1 MLRKFLPFLLAVAF
15 AAGALA
21 FYHWSTRSDIPPA
34 ECLSVIPADALE
46 LILIQRP
53 ADLNT
58 KLNGQPA
65 HRRLHAALSWLEV
78 LTFPTEQT
86 EGSEWLSEAPLY
98 FYTPADSTQLVGV
111 FGLPAGWTRQEQEAW
126 CVKHLKAQPQK
137 SGLLTIVQKDNSSL
151 YLRVVN
157 NRCFITANDT
167 PLASV
172 EESTDHPYH
181 KALSMASKADMVHA
195 VAASQRNSM
204 VPILPIGRNHLTVR
218 DLYFGSQQ
226 MYGEE
231 IYINEASNF
240 VVHGL
245 PAKWQRLIPEG
256 VESFEGLGFDA
267 GADFVAERLRNL
279 ADDAERATWN
289 GRLADL
295 ETQYATDAELAL
307 TSWWNL
313 GLARYQAFGNSYL
326 LIGAADGASAAA
338 GLKST
343 GARSAEPL
351 LNGQMIAWDNPEFLR
366 HLLGKLFDG
375 FSIAWSNDSY
385 VIFAQDQATL
395 LKLVSRL
402 GSGQVIGDDHL
413 VSRALFRGESFI
425 RYERRQEDFRAIL
438 DGLTLPAY
446 PADAERTSTHLL
458 WSGIK
463 SDKGQLI
470 TRFDL
475 SPAETAIASASF
487 QWESLVAGL
496 RADRISAVKNHTNG
510 EYYLLIQDTL
520 NVVHA
525 IDAHGKSMWKY
536 SAEQEVIGN
545 FESIDALKNGKIQV
559 LFATSNGIHCVDLLG
574 RAVAGFPLSV
584 SPRGAI
590 RSEVTSTL
598 LVADYDNNKNYR
610 LIFAT
615 ADGKIHNYKADGTA
629 TSGWNYASTGEAAV
643 YMHHLKAG
651 NADFIFAGYINGQV
665 ALLKRNGEV
674 RHQTKL
680 QLPSPYSPPAFRM
693 ANDISASSV
702 LVCDTSGSVIDGRF
716 GNGGAPEMR
725 ALGQAQNLI
734 LGDLTRDRSQD
745 LILVNGN
752 VLSAFDAQG
761 QKIFERDFRSPVHP
775 DIRFYQ
781 FSTGSRVGVVLP
793 ALGELHLIEGD
804 GATADGFPLFSGGP
818 CVIRDFNN
826 DGKLEVVTTDGSG
839 MVMCYTLP

>member
-1 MLRKFLPFLLAVAF
+1 MLRKYLPFLLALAF

-34 ECLSVIPADALE
+34 ECLSVIPADAQE

-65 HRRLHAALSWLEV
+65 HRRMHLALSWLEA
-78 LTFPTEQT
+78 LTFPDDKT
-86 EGSEWLSEAPLY
+86 EGCTWLSDASLY
-98 FYTPADSTQLVGV
+98 FYTSAQTAQLVGV

-126 CVKHLKAQPQK
+126 CVKHLKAQPLK
-137 SGLLTIVQKDNSSL
+137 SGILTVAYMDNASL
-151 YLRVVN
+151 YLRIIA
-157 NRCFITANDT
+157 NRCYITATDDAL
-167 PLASV
+167 PPV
-172 EESTDHPYH
+172 EPSGDHPYH
-181 KALSMASKADMVHA
+181 KALAMASKADLVHA
-195 VAASQRNSM
+195 VASSPRASM
-204 VPILPIGRNHLTVR
+204 VSILPLGRNHLTVR
-218 DLYFGSQQ
+218 DVYFGSQQ
-226 MYGEE
+226 LYGEE

-295 ETQYATDAELAL
+295 ETQYATDADLAL

-313 GLARYQAFGNSYL
+313 GLAQYSAFDNRYL
-326 LIGAADGASAAA
+326 LIGCADGTTAAA
-338 GLKST
+338 GLIAT
-343 GARSAEPL
+343 GAVSAEPL
-351 LNGQMIAWDNPEFLR
+351 LNGQMIAWDNPEFLS
-366 HLLGKLFDG
+366 HLLGKVFDG
-375 FSIAWSNDSY
+375 FTMAWSNDSY
-385 VIFAQDQATL
+385 VLFAEDRPAL

-425 RYERRQEDFRAIL
+425 RYERRQDDYANIL

-446 PADAERTSTHLL
+446 PADAERSSTHLL
-458 WSGIK
+458 WSGIQA
-463 SDKGQLI
+463 DKGQLI

-475 SPAETAIASASF
+475 SPAATAIAAAAF
-487 QWESLVAGL
+487 QWESLIPGL
-496 RADRISAVKNHTNG
+496 RANCISAVKNHSNG
-510 EYYLLIQDTL
+510 EYYLVIQDTL
-520 NVVHA
+520 HVVHA
-525 IDAHGKSMWKY
+525 LDARGKTMWTY
-536 SAEQEVIGN
+536 AAGDEVIGN

-559 LFATSNGIHCVDLLG
+559 LFATATGIHCVDLLG
-574 RAVAGFPLSV
+574 RAVSGFPLSV
-584 SPRGAI
+584 SNRGAL
-590 RSEVTSTL
+590 RSPVSSHL

-629 TSGWNYASTGEAAV
+629 TSGWNYTNTGAMAV
-643 YMHHLKAG
+643 YLHHLKAG
-651 NADFIFAGYINGQV
+651 NADFLFAGYANGQV
-665 ALLKRNGEV
+665 ALLKRNGEI
-674 RHQTKL
+674 RHATKL
-680 QLPSPYSPPAFRM
+680 QLPSPYSPPAFRI
-693 ANDISASSV
+693 ANDISNSSV
-702 LVCDTSGSVIDGRF
+702 LVCDTSGAVIDARF
-716 GNGGAPEMR
+716 GNGGVPETR
-725 ALGQAQNLI
+725 VVGQAQNLV
-734 LGDLTRDRSQD
+734 LCDLTRDRSQD
-745 LILVNGN
+745 LILMNGN
-752 VLSAFDAQG
+752 VLSAYNAQG
-761 QKIFERDFRSPVHP
+761 EKLFDRDFRSPVHP

-793 ALGELHLIEGD
+793 ALGELHLIEAD
-804 GATADGFPLFSGGP
+804 GATADGFPLFGGGP

-826 DGKLEVVTTDGSG
+826 DGKLEVVTTDGTG

>member
-1 MLRKFLPFLLAVAF
+1 MLRKYLPFLLAVAF

-65 HRRLHAALSWLEV
+65 HRRVHGALDWLEV
-78 LTFPTEQT
+78 LTFPSEQT
-86 EGSEWLSEAPLY
+86 EGCEWLSEAPLY
-98 FYTPADSTQLVGV
+98 FFTPADSTQLVGV
-111 FGLPAGWTRQEQEAW
+111 FGLPAGWTKQEQEAW
-126 CVKHLKAQPQK
+126 CVKFFEAQPRK
-137 SGLLTIVQKDNSSL
+137 SGLLTLTLSDNSSL
-151 YLRVVN
+151 YLRVMN
-157 NRCFITANDT
+157 NRCFITANEVQLPT
-167 PLASV
+167 V
-172 EESTDHPYH
+172 QESANHPYH
-181 KALSMASKADMVHA
+181 KALSMASKADLVHA
-195 VAASQRNSM
+195 VAASSRPSM
-204 VPILPIGRNHLTVR
+204 VPILPVGRNHLTVR

-231 IYINEASNF
+231 IYINEVSNF
-240 VVHGL
+240 IVHGL
-245 PAKWQRLIPEG
+245 PAGWQRLIPDG
-256 VESFEGLGFDA
+256 VEGFEGIGFDA
-267 GADFVAERLRNL
+267 GADFIAERLQNL

-295 ETQYATDAELAL
+295 ETQYATDAERAL
-307 TSWWNL
+307 TSWWNR
-313 GLARYQAFGNSYL
+313 GLARYQAFGNNYL
-326 LIGAADGASAAA
+326 LIGTADGTTAAS
-338 GLKST
+338 GLAST
-343 GARSAEPL
+343 GATSTEPL

-366 HLLGKLFDG
+366 HLMGELFDG
-375 FSIAWSNDSY
+375 FTMAWSNDNY
-385 VIFAQDQATL
+385 VVFASDRAAL

-402 GSGQVIGDDHL
+402 GSGQVLGDDHL

-425 RYERRQEDFRAIL
+425 RYERRQDDFRAVL
-438 DGLTLPAY
+438 DRLSLPAY

-463 SDKGQLI
+463 SNAGQLI

-475 SPAETAIASASF
+475 SPAETAIAAASF
-487 QWESLVAGL
+487 QWESLVIGL

-525 IDAHGKSMWKY
+525 IDARGKSMWQY
-536 SAEQEVIGN
+536 AAGHEVIGN

-559 LFATSNGIHCVDLLG
+559 VFATSNGVHCVDLLG
-574 RAVAGFPLSV
+574 RTVAGFPLSV
-584 SPRGAI
+584 STRGAL
-590 RSEVTSTL
+590 RSKITSTL

-610 LIFAT
+610 LIFGT
-615 ADGKIHNYKADGTA
+615 ADGKIHNFKADGKA
-629 TSGWNYASTGEAAV
+629 TSGWNYASTGAEAV

-651 NADFIFAGYINGQV
+651 NADYIFAGYANGQV
-665 ALLKRNGEV
+665 ALLKRNGEI
-674 RHQTKL
+674 RHKTKL

-693 ANDISASSV
+693 ANTISESSV

-725 ALGQAQNLI
+725 AVGQAQNLV
-734 LGDLTRDRSQD
+734 LGDITRDRSQD

-752 VLSAFDAQG
+752 VLSAYNAQG
-761 QKIFERDFRSPVHP
+761 QKIFERDFRSPIHP

-781 FSTGSRVGVVLP
+781 FNTGSRVGIVLP

-826 DGKLEVVTTDGSG
+826 DGKLEVVTTDGAG